1 MLVHCTRFSLFLT
14 GIARIWGTHMKC
26 VATALISALP
36 IFALPANCP
45 AAAPADNVRT
55 QIVTFADLDTTRA
68 AGAHALYHRIQR
80 AARDVCEVDDAR
92 AYPSESYQHCTSAA
106 IARAVAEVG
115 SPLLTQYHL
124 AATHALIL
132 QPGLAQLNR

>member
-1 MLVHCTRFSLFLT
+1 MLPHSARFSLFLT
-14 GIARIWGTHMKC
+14 GIVRIWGTHMKC

-36 IFALPANCP
+36 IFALSANCP
-45 AAAPADNVRT
+45 AAASDIVRT

-68 AGAHALYHRIQR
+68 AGARALYHRIQR

-92 AYPSESYQHCTSAA
+92 AYPGESYQHCTSAA
-106 IARAVAEVG
+106 IARAVADVG
-115 SPLLTQYHL
+115 SPLLTEYHQV
-124 AATHALIL
+124 ATHALIF

>member
-1 MLVHCTRFSLFLT
+1 MLVHCARFSLFLA

-45 AAAPADNVRT
+45 AAAPSDNVRT

-68 AGAHALYHRIQR
+68 AGAQ
-80 AARDVCEVDDAR
+80 
-92 AYPSESYQHCTSAA
+92 
-106 IARAVAEVG
+106 
-115 SPLLTQYHL
+115 
-124 AATHALIL
+124 ALISQVISYCRSKL
-132 QPGLAQLNR
+132 LVD